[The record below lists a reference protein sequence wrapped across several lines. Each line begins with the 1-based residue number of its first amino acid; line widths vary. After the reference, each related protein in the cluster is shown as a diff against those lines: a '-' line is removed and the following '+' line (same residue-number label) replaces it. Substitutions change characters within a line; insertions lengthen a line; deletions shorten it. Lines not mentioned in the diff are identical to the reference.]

1 MTYFSHK
8 YDTTCYRKWFWLC
21 WWKILLPL
29 SRVIKKDFGLIYM
42 QHVLL
47 QWSLLWVSQSTQTFS
62 ISNLLLKLLSQHDE
76 LLSSMKGSL
85 SVIWFLH
92 TNLVADS
99 IWLELGQVKNKSS
112 INMQRCWDRFVAFFC
127 TDIWYF
133 SLKH

>member
-1 MTYFSHK
+1 MTYFSHI
-8 YDTTCYRKWFWLC
+8 YDTTCYRNWFWLC

-85 SVIWFLH
+85 SVIWSH
-92 TNLVADS
+92 HINLVADS

-112 INMQRCWDRFVAFFC
+112 INMQRCWDRFVAFLC
-127 TDIWYF
+127 TYVWYF